1 MIAMNKQLLRKEI
14 RARHEGMD
22 ARNTQSS
29 LICHRILKS
38 EVYQRAHVVAGYM
51 PLPREADV
59 TDVLQDALRS
69 GKTLVLPLCESA
81 PRMTLRRVAS
91 LEELV
96 PGTYGILEP
105 NADAPVI
112 PVQAVDVL
120 LVPLEGVDEAGYRL
134 GKGGGYYDH
143 LLAEASPMTIGC
155 ALSWQRVKALPRE
168 EWDVPLT
175 ACADWKGLH
184 YFKNNDIGKEKHHG
198 CKEEQA
204 KD

>member
-1 MIAMNKQLLRKEI
+1 MIAMNKRQLRKEI

-22 ARNTQSS
+22 ARNTQSRR
-29 LICHRILKS
+29 ICHHILQS
-38 EVYQRAHVVAGYM
+38 EVYQSARVVAGYM
-51 PLPREADV
+51 PLPQEADV
-59 TDVLQDALRS
+59 TEVLQAVLRS

-81 PRMTLRRVAS
+81 SRMTLRRVAA
-91 LEELV
+91 LEELI
-96 PGTYGILEP
+96 PGAYGILEP
-105 NADAPVI
+105 KADAPVI
-112 PVQAVDVL
+112 PVDEVDLL
-120 LVPLEGVDEAGYRL
+120 LVPLEGIDEDGYRL

-184 YFKNNDIGKEKHHG
+184 YFKNKDIGKEKHHG

-204 KD
+204 ED